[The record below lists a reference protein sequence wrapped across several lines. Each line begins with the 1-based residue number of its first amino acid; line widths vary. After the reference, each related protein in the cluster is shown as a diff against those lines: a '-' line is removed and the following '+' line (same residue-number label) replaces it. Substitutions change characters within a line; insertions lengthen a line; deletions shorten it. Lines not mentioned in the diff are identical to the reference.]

1 MTPSVIAMT
10 ASLVITVSKLV
21 MVFASESSPTVV
33 AETLKVLCD
42 MAVTRMEGV
51 TIFRRVRS
59 ILSMVFALTSRRKN
73 KSVCVET
80 ILNAK

>member
-33 AETLKVLCD
+33 AETLKVLYD